1 MTTLFAS
8 RHHFP
13 MDPSPF
19 NPHALPPS
27 AASSHSSL
35 SSPRMF
41 SADGPATGIPEHR
54 STPYGSPFVKHENNA
69 RPRTQSPLQISTSA
83 ASAHETDPEE
93 ETAHP
98 SRMRTQL
105 QHGKGSA
112 SGATVT
118 AAAAAAAAAVAD
130 GGAQASTSSSR
141 RSPSPSRTLARPP
154 SVSLTASHGF
164 GNLDDGLSRPLTHKE
179 RELLAHLDRLKF
191 FLATAPSRWT
201 DAADVNPADPSSLP
215 VGHPN
220 SAHPALNRFL
230 LPNSEYVSCVLWGGL
245 YHITGTDIV
254 RALVFRF
261 EAFGRPVRNMKK
273 FEEGVFSDLRNLK
286 PGVDACLEEPK
297 SPFLDLLFKYQ
308 CIRTQ
313 KKQKVFYWFSVPH
326 DRLFL
331 DALER
336 DLKREKMGL
345 EPTTGIT
352 GEPAL
357 SFSYDPKRSL
367 YEQFSKASG
376 VAEGEGELEAA
387 VRRADQA
394 KGGDDGGR
402 DNGASS
408 SASER
413 HQSDA
418 DMSSSEADEP
428 GKSSDEKRSSKSKS
442 ALHGPNS
449 PFFSMFSLFEGS
461 PTYKQRRKKVPKH
474 RSPSLLGISPYMSD
488 HADDYFGV
496 PASAPA
502 AHGMN
507 AMRPPEP
514 QMDRYGRDTARLSA
528 AEMFLAQ
535 ARGDFGPQSNPDLIA
550 SQKERQRRAMLARA
564 GQLADKGY
572 FAPGMPGADG
582 GMHQQAL
589 RASPESIYGSLPV
602 DHDMGRPH
610 AEQRHT
616 FPLPPFPIQDRV
628 RAHTQP
634 YGGEVSSAWQ
644 QPASDP
650 IAIQRTKAFVCPL
663 FSCGRMFK
671 RMEHLKRHLR
681 THTLERPY
689 QCQRCKKRFSRS
701 DNLNQHLRTHTRGD
715 GAERGE
721 GEGEGEGEADIESE
735 DVDELDD
742 EAGIEGYINALGT
755 MPDVQMC
762 EVEIQG
768 QVHEVHGDE
777 DGLVVPAPGL
787 TPSGS
792 TSTSVDEAQEL
803 YYSDAGLVDSE
814 QSPFVTGSPGGSQ
827 WAAIRSSHPSPAFS
841 TVSMPS
847 PSLSSSYG
855 SSYSVTDYI
864 SMSAPSHKQSFDHA
878 ALYPTGAELNG
889 PGPIRRHRSA
899 TPSVSRYSEGARRPY
914 TASESSRSFHPYAL
928 PAHSADSSPMA
939 YNVPLAYDDS
949 PQMAALSRP
958 PTHHQHHH
966 HHHHSHSRSSSTGQ
980 LQEQLD
986 QMLNLE
992 PIDGA
997 AAAAA
1002 GLAGSFH
1009 EPPPMAGGP
1018 AVGGAY
1024 GELYRTD
1031 SPMQFA
1037 GAPAG
1042 PYDVDVDVHSQ
1053 SVFPMSLDNDV
1064 APFPLQHSG
1073 GFYNDLAPHG
1083 SVPM

>member
-1 MTTLFAS
+1 M
-8 RHHFP
+8 
-13 MDPSPF
+13 
-19 NPHALPPS
+19 
-27 AASSHSSL
+27 
-35 SSPRMF
+35 PR
-41 SADGPATGIPEHR
+41 
-54 STPYGSPFVKHENNA
+54 ENSA
-69 RPRTQSPLQISTSA
+69 RPRTQSPLQISTTA
-83 ASAHETDPEE
+83 ASAHEQEPEE

-98 SRMRTQL
+98 SRMRSQL
-105 QHGKGSA
+105 QHGKAGDDA
-112 SGATVT
+112 AKGAE
-118 AAAAAAAAAVAD
+118 A
-130 GGAQASTSSSR
+130 SSSSSSTAR
-141 RSPSPSRTLARPP
+141 RTPSPPRALPTARP
-154 SVSLTASHGF
+154 SSSSLTASHGF
-164 GNLDDGLSRPLTHKE
+164 GNLDEGLSRPLTHKE

-201 DAADVNPADPSSLP
+201 DAADVNPTDPSALP

-261 EAFGRPVRNMKK
+261 EAFGRPVKNMKK

-345 EPTTGIT
+345 EPTTVIT

-357 SFSYDPKRSL
+357 SFTYDPKRSL

-376 VAEGEGELEAA
+376 AAEGEGELEAA
-387 VRRADQA
+387 VRRVDESKSGDEED
-394 KGGDDGGR
+394 KG
-402 DNGASS
+402 NGASS
-408 SASER
+408 SSEKQ
-413 HQSDA
+413 QSDA
-418 DMSSSEADEP
+418 DMSSSEAD
-428 GKSSDEKRSSKSKS
+428 DEKKPAKAKS

-474 RSPSLLGISPYMSD
+474 RSPSLLGVSPYMTD
-488 HADDYFGV
+488 PADDYFGIT
-496 PASAPA
+496 P
-502 AHGMN
+502 GMGN
-507 AMRPPEP
+507 MRALEP
-514 QMDRYGRDTARLSA
+514 QMDRYGRDTTRLSA

-572 FAPGMPGADG
+572 FGAGLPGADA
-582 GMHQQAL
+582 GMHQQGL
-589 RASPESIYGSLPV
+589 RASPESMFPGHSPAMMASGSLPM
-602 DHDMGRPH
+602 DQDMGRPH
-610 AEQRHT
+610 MEQRHT
-616 FPLPPFPIQDRV
+616 FPLSTFPVQDRP
-628 RAHTQP
+628 RTHTQP
-634 YGGEVSSAWQ
+634 FGSDVSTPWQ
-644 QPASDP
+644 QPSEP
-650 IAIQRTKAFVCPL
+650 IPIQRTKAFVCPL

-701 DNLNQHLRTHTRGD
+701 DNLNQHLRTHTRAD
-715 GAERGE
+715 GA
-721 GEGEGEGEADIESE
+721 EGEGEADVESE
-735 DVDELDD
+735 DVDEIDGD
-742 EAGIEGYINALGT
+742 EASIENYINALGH

-768 QVHEVHGDE
+768 QVQEVQGDE
-777 DGLVVPAPGL
+777 DGLVVPAPSL
-787 TPSGS
+787 THSS
-792 TSTSVDEAQEL
+792 SSSASVDEAQEL
-803 YYSDAGLVDSE
+803 YYGDASSGVLVDASSE
-814 QSPFVTGSPGGSQ
+814 PSAFVTNSPGGGQ
-827 WAAIRSSHPSPAFS
+827 WATIRSSHPSPAFS

-864 SMSAPSHKQSFDHA
+864 SMSAPSHKQTFDHSS
-878 ALYPTGAELNG
+878 LYPPVADLNG

-899 TPSVSRYSEGARRPY
+899 TPSVSRYSENGRRPY
-914 TASESSRSFHPYAL
+914 TASEGSRSFHPYAM
-928 PAHSADSSPMA
+928 PAHSADNSPMA
-939 YNVPLAYDDS
+939 YTVPLAYDGS
-949 PQMAALSRP
+949 PQMGALARP
-958 PTHHQHHH
+958 PAH
-966 HHHHSHSRSSSTGQ
+966 HSRSSSAGG

-986 QMLNLE
+986 QMLSLE
-992 PIDGA
+992 PLDGA
-997 AAAAA
+997 
-1002 GLAGSFH
+1002 GLPGSYH
-1009 EPPPMAGGP
+1009 EPAPMPP
-1018 AVGGAY
+1018 VQGAY
-1024 GELYRTD
+1024 GDLYRTD

-1037 GAPAG
+1037 GTPAG
-1042 PYDVDVDVHSQ
+1042 PYDVDVDVQ
-1053 SVFPMSLDNDV
+1053 TQGVFPMSLDSQVDV
-1064 APFPLQHSG
+1064 SPFPLAQG
-1073 GFYNDLAPHG
+1073 GFYNGLASHG
-1083 SVPM
+1083 SVTL